1 MKKTDSLSTSSK
13 GRAVRLLHIVGDSK
27 FGGGAVIIQRLA
39 EMAQQMGWQVDVL
52 ATDPVCRRKLRAH
65 KIGVVNLD
73 LIRRD
78 INLLRDLKGLFRLW
92 QFLRRSDYDI
102 VHTHTSKAGFVG
114 RLAAKA
120 AGIRG
125 IIHTVHGFAF
135 HEESSR
141 KTLRAYALLERIA
154 AYACHRIVTVSE
166 YHRRW
171 ALELKIGKARKV
183 VAIPNGISPDRVKAD
198 RDRGSFRKELRIDTE
213 TVMLLSTGRLAD
225 GKGLE
230 YLLQAAHLISGRPN
244 EQWPDIRTGGGP
256 GSPSGQPAWGG
267 GCDRVDVRLPFSP
280 KRHLDPVAATTPRGL
295 PARGPRSA
303 PGSDSL
309 RRFKIVF
316 AGTGPLESHLK
327 QLAEDLGLSE
337 QVRFLGFRNDIG
349 NLLLASDIVVLPT
362 LREGLSIALLEAMAA
377 GKPIVTTTIGSNV
390 EATHQGRAAL
400 LVPAKNPEALAKAIT
415 QLLRNSSLRL
425 LKSAKARELFCR
437 HYTEARMLD
446 AYRAQ
451 YLELLQSAPE
461 RVVTRSDSRVT
472 SLRRAYG
479 QENLS

>member
-1 MKKTDSLSTSSK
+1 MKKTDSISASSK

-27 FGGGAVIIQRLA
+27 FGGGAVIVQRLA

-52 ATDPVCRRKLRAH
+52 ATDPACRRMLRHH

-73 LIRRD
+73 VIRRE
-78 INLLRDLKGLFRLW
+78 ISPWRDLIGLFRLW

-120 AGIRG
+120 AGIHC

-141 KTLRAYALLERIA
+141 KTLHAYALLERIA
-154 AYACHRIVTVSE
+154 ACACHRMVTVSE

-198 RDRGSFRKELRIDTE
+198 RDRESLRKELRIDPGTA
-213 TVMLLSTGRLAD
+213 MLLSTGRLAD

-230 YLLQAAHLISGRPN
+230 YLLQAVHLISGSNVP
-244 EQWPDIRTGGGP
+244 
-256 GSPSGQPAWGG
+256 
-267 GCDRVDVRLPFSP
+267 
-280 KRHLDPVAATTPRGL
+280 
-295 PARGPRSA
+295 
-303 PGSDSL
+303 
-309 RRFKIVF
+309 FKIVF
-316 AGTGPLESHLK
+316 AGSGPLESHLK
-327 QLAEDLGLSE
+327 QLAEHLGLRE

-349 NLLLASDIVVLPT
+349 DLLQASDIVVLPT

-377 GKPIVTTTIGSNV
+377 GKPIITTTIGSNV
-390 EATHQGRAAL
+390 EATHQGRGAL
-400 LVPAKNPEALAKAIT
+400 LVPAKNPEALEEAVT
-415 QLLRNSSLRL
+415 QFLRNSSLRL
-425 LKSAKARELFCR
+425 LKSTQARELFSR

-451 YLELLQSAPE
+451 YLELLKSGPE
-461 RVVTRSDSRVT
+461 SVVTSSDSRAT
-472 SLRRAYG
+472 SLRRVYG
-479 QENLS
+479 QENSL